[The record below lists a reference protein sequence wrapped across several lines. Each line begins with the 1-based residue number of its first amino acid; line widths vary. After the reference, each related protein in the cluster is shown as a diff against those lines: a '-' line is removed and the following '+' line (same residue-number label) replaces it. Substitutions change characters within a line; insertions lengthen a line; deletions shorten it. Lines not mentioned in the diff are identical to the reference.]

1 MTIQNKHCIII
12 VVRIQK
18 RGDRVFKNLIIKRK
32 EKNITQEKMAEI
44 IGKKAST
51 YAKKERGE
59 LPITIDEAKKICE
72 FLDCEL
78 NIFLN

>member
-1 MTIQNKHCIII
+1 M
-12 VVRIQK
+12 
-18 RGDRVFKNLIIKRK
+18 FKNLIIKRK
-32 EKNITQEKMAEI
+32 EKNITQEEMAEI

>member
-1 MTIQNKHCIII
+1 MLSEVIK
-12 VVRIQK
+12 
-18 RGDRVFKNLIIKRK
+18 KRK
-32 EKNITQEKMAEI
+32 EKNITQKEMAKV

-59 LPITIDEAKKICE
+59 LPITIDEAKKICD
-72 FLDCEL
+72 FLNCEL